1 MPRPDRGLRC
11 ALPGG
16 LVDEAG
22 TVHDEVELRALSGR
36 DEELLAQTA
45 GSSAELV
52 TAVLSR
58 CVERIGAITEV
69 DTGVVRRLLVGD
81 RQFILL
87 RLRELTFGPAVRGSV
102 PCPWPDC
109 GQRVAISFSTTD
121 VPVTRSQDKGP
132 VYTCVLSGAA
142 LPGTGET
149 GRTVEFRLPTGADQ
163 ELLSPLLGQNEAE
176 ALAGLLERCVLA
188 HPAGAAEVAALSPL
202 ARQEIEAAMERVA
215 PGLDLLMAATCTA
228 CGRQFDAPFD
238 LQGFFFGELRATA
251 ELLYR
256 EVHYLAFHYHW
267 SEQEIMEMGRD
278 QRSRYIAVLADEI
291 ERLNESV

>member
-1 MPRPDRGLRC
+1 MSC
-11 ALPGG
+11 VLPGG

-36 DEELLAQTA
+36 DEELLAETA
-45 GSSAELV
+45 GNTAALV

-58 CVERIGAITEV
+58 CVERIGGISEV
-69 DTGVVRRLLVGD
+69 DAGVVRRLLVGD

-87 RLRELTFGPAVRGSV
+87 RLRELTFGPDVRGSV

-109 GQRVAISFSTTD
+109 GERVTISFSTTD

-132 VYTCVLSGAA
+132 VYACVLSDAA
-142 LPGTGET
+142 LSHAGEAR
-149 GRTVEFRLPTGADQ
+149 RTVEFRLPTGADQ

-176 ALAGLLERCVLA
+176 VLSGLLERCVLQR
-188 HPAGAAEVAALSPL
+188 AGGGADAAALSPL
-202 ARQEIEAAMERVA
+202 ARQEIEAEMERVA
-215 PGLDLLMAATCTA
+215 PRLDLLMAATCPA

-238 LQGFFFGELRATA
+238 LQGFFFGELRVTA

>member
-1 MPRPDRGLRC
+1 MRC
-11 ALPGG
+11 VLPGG
-16 LVDEAG
+16 LVDDAG

-36 DEELLAQTA
+36 DEELLAETA
-45 GSSAELV
+45 GNTAALV

-58 CVERIGAITEV
+58 CVERIGAISEV
-69 DTGVVRRLLVGD
+69 DAGVVRRLLVGD

-87 RLRELTFGPAVRGSV
+87 RLRELTFGPDVRGSV

-109 GQRVAISFSTTD
+109 GERVGISFSTTD
-121 VPVTRSQDKGP
+121 VPVTQSEDKGP
-132 VYTCVLSGAA
+132 VYTYVLSDAA
-142 LPGTGET
+142 LSDAGEAR
-149 GRTVEFRLPTGADQ
+149 RTVEFRLPTGADQ

-176 ALAGLLERCVLA
+176 ALSGLLERCVLQR
-188 HPAGAAEVAALSPL
+188 AGGGADVAVLSPL
-202 ARQEIEAAMERVA
+202 ARQEIEAEMERVA

-238 LQGFFFGELRATA
+238 LQGFFFGELRVTA